1 MEVKVWN
8 AILGNVV
15 KYKALDIFK
24 YFNAFPTSLK
34 AKLCIS
40 AMRLLLKSILEMLG
54 IWLNALRSE
63 KANKRGFFFKGHIFA
78 IYHGWTLYLPISTK
92 LALTKFSSSNPGAK
106 GLNWLSVT
114 RPWYRIPGNPTF
126 RMFRIKPTSR
136 RGTNPMSSPD
146 KDKSFKEN
154 LNPINDAFGDTLNML
169 SLSLRLLI
177 ISKSSKR
184 VSGKSFSLKKKL

>member
-63 KANKRGFFFKGHIFA
+63 KAQTKEDFFSKD
-78 IYHGWTLYLPISTK
+78 ISFWN
-92 LALTKFSSSNPGAK
+92 LSRMDALLTNFNQ
-106 GLNWLSVT
+106 
-114 RPWYRIPGNPTF
+114 I
-126 RMFRIKPTSR
+126 
-136 RGTNPMSSPD
+136 GTD
-146 KDKSFKEN
+146 QIQLF
-154 LNPINDAFGDTLNML
+154 
-169 SLSLRLLI
+169 
-177 ISKSSKR
+177 
-184 VSGKSFSLKKKL
+184 